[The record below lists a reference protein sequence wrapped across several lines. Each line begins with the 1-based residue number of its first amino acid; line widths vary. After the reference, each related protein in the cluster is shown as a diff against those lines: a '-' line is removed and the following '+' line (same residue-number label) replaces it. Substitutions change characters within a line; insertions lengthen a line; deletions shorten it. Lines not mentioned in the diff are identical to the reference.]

1 MEDDEYGGQA
11 PRAPNR
17 DDIALLIRI
26 RREEGDALRDFM
38 RRFQPLLLDQARRL
52 GIERSERETVVMG
65 FLDDVLLKL
74 THMQAPRSLPTFVVT
89 SFRNA
94 TVEAWQADVS
104 RNRRDTNECELIGGT
119 RVVSATCSAFALRA
133 VLGPDA
139 GATQTAVPVAPVA
152 ALMNEIMRGCTRDE
166 RSLLVWSSQRVPL
179 RDIAEWLGI
188 SYAAAKQRIKRL
200 RAHLARVGLQHLAN
214 LDPADRVAI
223 TRLLRRAG
231 VKIDDVG
238 QTGGAAA

>member
-1 MEDDEYGGQA
+1 MEEDEYREQA
-11 PRAPNR
+11 PRAPNP

-26 RREEGDALRDFM
+26 RREEGDALRDFV

-52 GIERSERETVVMG
+52 GIDRSERETVVMA
-65 FLDDVLLKL
+65 FLDDALLKL
-74 THMQAPRSLPTFVVT
+74 THMRAPRSLPTFLVT

-94 TVEAWQADVS
+94 TVEAWQADLS
-104 RNRRDTNECELIGGT
+104 RNQRDTNECELIGGA

-133 VLGPDA
+133 VLGPEG
-139 GATQTAVPVAPVA
+139 GATQTAVPAA
-152 ALMNEIMRGCTRDE
+152 ALMNEIMRGCTQEE

-179 RDIAEWLGI
+179 REIAGWLGI
-188 SYAAAKQRIKRL
+188 SYAAARQRIKRL
-200 RAHLARVGLQHLAN
+200 RAHLAREGIQHLTN

-231 VKIDDVG
+231 VKIDDGG